1 LFLLYYC
8 FETYH
13 LTFNACFLIG
23 DDSLPSDPLDL
34 INQPSQLLIRRD
46 SISSRSSLTSLP
58 SQWSSIH
65 GPMDSFIAR
74 TLSNSDKK
82 KFHHHLLQVTISC
95 GFPLSWVNNPEVIE
109 LFRFLNPQIK
119 LPNRKTLSTEIL
131 SDVVK
136 DFDAMM
142 LEKLVLDRVG
152 ITLSFDG
159 WTNVRE
165 QELMGTVLMSSDG
178 QPYVWKAVDVS
189 SERATTLEVMTKIEE
204 MVSKINELHIP
215 LLAIVTDSAPAYNAA
230 R

>member
-1 LFLLYYC
+1 ML
-8 FETYH
+8 
-13 LTFNACFLIG
+13 FNAYFLIG
-23 DDSLPSDPLDL
+23 DDSLLPDL
-34 INQPSQLLIRRD
+34 YDDFNFQRRD

-58 SQWSSIH
+58 SQPSFN
-65 GPMDSFIAR
+65 GPMDSFIVR
-74 TLSNSDKK
+74 SLSSSDKN
-82 KFHHHLLQVTISC
+82 KFHMHLLQITVSC

-109 LFRFLNPQIK
+109 LFKFLNPHIK
-119 LPNRKTLSTEIL
+119 LPDRKTLSTEIL

-136 DFDAMM
+136 EFDTTM

-152 ITLSFDG
+152 VTLSFDG

-178 QPYVWKAVDVS
+178 QPYIWKAADIS
-189 SERATTLEVMTKIEE
+189 GERTTTVEVMSKIEE
-204 MVSKINELHIP
+204 MISKINELHLS